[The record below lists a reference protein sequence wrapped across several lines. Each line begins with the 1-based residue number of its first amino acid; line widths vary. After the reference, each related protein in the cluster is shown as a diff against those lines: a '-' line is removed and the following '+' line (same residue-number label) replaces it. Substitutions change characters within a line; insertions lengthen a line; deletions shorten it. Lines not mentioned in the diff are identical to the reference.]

1 MSGGSSARQAFSN
14 GRMLKQ
20 SASGVLISLRKPM
33 RFFRKSEALEAL
45 ATIDHSDYSGLE
57 EEYWGRCVTFS
68 FTLTGRLAKAAL
80 YCAHRAI
87 IVHLI

>member
-1 MSGGSSARQAFSN
+1 
-14 GRMLKQ
+14 MLKKA
-20 SASGVLISLRKPM
+20 ASGVLVSLRELM

-45 ATIDHSDYSGLE
+45 ATIDHSDYSLCSLE
-57 EEYWGRCVTFS
+57 ASTGGGRVTFP
-68 FTLTGRLAKAAL
+68 FTLTERLAKAAL